1 MGNELTNRDLLRFLK
16 NKHIHAGFINGLKLH
31 YRPLICPYISLIKKV
46 QPGDKVG
53 DIGCGSGQFLLL
65 LSAFASPS
73 FLYGIEINPKLIKNG
88 HELLSEIDSKK
99 LQLEIYDGMNFPPLM
114 SQMDILF
121 LIDVLHH
128 VPKTKQETFLKKL
141 VSVMKSG
148 ATLVIKDID
157 AANPLVIWNKFHDL
171 IVSREIGHELS
182 SKKVSGILA
191 ETSLEITAIQKI
203 TTYVYPHYTIV
214 GKKP

>member
-1 MGNELTNRDLLRFLK
+1 
-16 NKHIHAGFINGLKLH
+16 
-31 YRPLICPYISLIKKV
+31 
-46 QPGDKVG
+46 
-53 DIGCGSGQFLLL
+53 
-65 LSAFASPS
+65 
-73 FLYGIEINPKLIKNG
+73 
-88 HELLSEIDSKK
+88 
-99 LQLEIYDGMNFPPLM
+99 
-114 SQMDILF
+114 
-121 LIDVLHH
+121 
-128 VPKTKQETFLKKL
+128 
-141 VSVMKSG
+141 MKSG